1 MGRTL
6 AVGYGANA
14 VPLGTHHPRVEA
26 DIQVP
31 QYVNGRNVQ
40 EVVSCA
46 LDAKP
51 ELCSATKKNGE
62 PCQGRPLE
70 SLTVCVFHRE
80 AG

>member
-1 MGRTL
+1 MGRQL
-6 AVGYGANA
+6 AVGYGSKA
-14 VPLGTHHPRVEA
+14 VPSGTYHPSA
-26 DIQVP
+26 QSDIQVP

-46 LDAKP
+46 PETKP
-51 ELCSATKKNGE
+51 ELCSAIKKNGE

-70 SLTVCVFHRE
+70 GLTVCVFHRE